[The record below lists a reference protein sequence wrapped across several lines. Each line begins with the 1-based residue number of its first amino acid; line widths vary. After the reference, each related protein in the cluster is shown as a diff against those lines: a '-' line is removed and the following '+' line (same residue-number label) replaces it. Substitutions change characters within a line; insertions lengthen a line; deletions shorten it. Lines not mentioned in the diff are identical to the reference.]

1 MAALSLNLAGSPH
14 ASVPLRISALE
25 RCKNRVVKVARLVD
39 IAQLPGIVDQ
49 LEFRLCNALVDDAR
63 GFHAGFLSA
72 VLTRV

>member
-1 MAALSLNLAGSPH
+1 
-14 ASVPLRISALE
+14 
-25 RCKNRVVKVARLVD
+25 
-39 IAQLPGIVDQ
+39 LPGIVDQ